1 MKISENR
8 ENREKP
14 SKRGGKK
21 HQKTGKLKITPTKS
35 H

>member
-1 MKISENR
+1 MKISENH

-21 HQKTGKLKITPTKS
+21 HEKTRKLKNTPTKS